1 MRETELLW
9 LMIRDIT
16 MQIPFQAKQHLEMH
30 LAMVTEVAVLGGI

>member
-16 MQIPFQAKQHLEMH
+16 MQIRISGK
-30 LAMVTEVAVLGGI
+30 VTLRIDL